1 MSVEQ
6 LNALAKKSN
15 WLHETDS
22 EMDVINV
29 HDESNAIHE
38 ENKQLMHQR
47 DDWMLKHQALLSKFV
62 PSQGNELDDHSN
74 RCNIADEAFLEYM
87 KENYDLVPL
96 TK

>member
-1 MSVEQ
+1 VEQ
-6 LNALAKKSN
+6 LEELAKKSN

-22 EMDVINV
+22 EMNV
-29 HDESNAIHE
+29 VNVPDESYAIRE

-47 DDWMLKHQALLSKFV
+47 DDWMLKHQALLAKFV

-74 RCNIADEAFLEYM
+74 RCEIADEAFLQYM
-87 KENYDLVPL
+87 KDNYDLVPL